1 MFKLEFPLVNFLKI
15 EIQYLKWEKYFRL
28 MFMDVFM
35 QLHVWDFLCVCV
47 IWEYI
52 KHMNWLLNF
61 CDHMCLECAIDKYDK
76 VMHEYMNRV
85 ATYDYFRFASQVEL
99 EQEK

>member
-1 MFKLEFPLVNFLKI
+1 
-15 EIQYLKWEKYFRL
+15 
-28 MFMDVFM
+28 
-35 QLHVWDFLCVCV
+35 
-47 IWEYI
+47 
-52 KHMNWLLNF
+52 MNWLLNF

-99 EQEK
+99 EQEKKVTKIGSKIDFSISLFYQQFVLLL